1 MKDYILLLKI
11 LFKNQY
17 AHRIGSSG
25 KPKLSGAVKTVLFI
39 IPLVLLFCLIGGFVA
54 SVIPDIQTL
63 SAVSNAVV
71 SAVQLFALFLT
82 MFNVM
87 NILYDSPDT
96 PFLNTLPVKHTAVFF
111 AKFTVVYVSTL
122 AMTAAIL
129 LPTLLTISIVYAA
142 LGRAMFYGF
151 FALVFIVALVAPIL
165 PLFIVTLFSM
175 PLSFIGTFFK
185 GRSVLKTIL
194 SLLFYVLLMIGYLL
208 MIYFLSSADG
218 GDVNINGSQIFAGL
232 GVFAK
237 VMYPNKVLLDFAF
250 GIEAGKSFGISFA
263 ITAGMLLVMLLLAM
277 LFYRR
282 INQKKLETH
291 SETTHRAASLKQ
303 SGVISSLIKKDFLHI
318 VRNSHLAMS
327 SLANIIICPV
337 ITAVM
342 YFTGN
347 MQADGGDMPPYLA
360 AMLKLSYV
368 VLYTLIFLGGA
379 NAMAMLAYTREGRSF
394 YLSKSLPISP
404 RDSIKAKFILALI
417 PSAIVMVIQVILAIA
432 LYKLDILNVLLF
444 ALCASLTIIGATA
457 LHIYCDMRFGNVNW
471 NTRQDLKQVS
481 QGNIGSFIVVFW
493 VMGVGLVAMVGGMVL
508 SSFAEEIGGVVVA
521 LAVFWSILFV
531 LSAVTCLVGL
541 LMLRFK
547 AEPYY
552 DEIGERKFKPKQ
564 FGRART
570 PKNGGMLMK

>member
-87 NILYDSPDT
+87 NVLYDSPDT
-96 PFLNTLPVKHTAVFF
+96 PFLNTLPVKHTSVFF

-129 LPTLLTISIVYAA
+129 LPTLLTISRVYAA

-151 FALVFIVALVAPIL
+151 FALVFIVALVAPVL

-218 GDVNINGSQIFAGL
+218 GNVNINGSQIFAGL

-237 VMYPNKVLLDFAF
+237 VMYPNKVLLDFAL

-508 SSFAEEIGGVVVA
+508 SSFAEAIGGVVVA

>member
-87 NILYDSPDT
+87 NVLYDSPDT
-96 PFLNTLPVKHTAVFF
+96 PFLNTLPVKHTSVFF

-151 FALVFIVALVAPIL
+151 FALVFIVALVAPVL

-218 GDVNINGSQIFAGL
+218 GNVNINGSQIFAGL

-237 VMYPNKVLLDFAF
+237 VMYPNKVLLDFAL

-508 SSFAEEIGGVVVA
+508 SSFAEAIGGVVVA

>member
-1 MKDYILLLKI
+1 MKDYILLLKV
-11 LFKNQY
+11 LFRNQY

-25 KPKLSGAVKTVLFI
+25 KPKLSGAVKTLLFI
-39 IPLVLLFCLIGGFVA
+39 IPLVLLFCIIGGFVA
-54 SVIPDIQTL
+54 SIIPDIQTL

-82 MFNVM
+82 MFSVM
-87 NILYDSPDT
+87 NVLYDSPDT

-122 AMTAAIL
+122 AMTSAIL

-151 FALVFIVALVAPIL
+151 FALVFIVALVAPVL

-175 PLSFIGTFFK
+175 SLSFIGTFFK

-208 MIYFLSSADG
+208 LIYFFSSADDG
-218 GDVNINGSQIFAGL
+218 SVNVDGSQIFAGL

-237 VMYPNKVLLDFAF
+237 VMYPNKVLLDFAY

-263 ITAGMLLVMLLLAM
+263 ITAGMLIVMLLLAM

-342 YFTGN
+342 YFMGN

-508 SSFAEEIGGVVVA
+508 SSFAEAIGGVVVA

>member
-1 MKDYILLLKI
+1 M
-11 LFKNQY
+11 
-17 AHRIGSSG
+17 
-25 KPKLSGAVKTVLFI
+25 
-39 IPLVLLFCLIGGFVA
+39 
-54 SVIPDIQTL
+54 
-63 SAVSNAVV
+63 
-71 SAVQLFALFLT
+71 FALFLT
-82 MFNVM
+82 MFSVM
-87 NILYDSPDT
+87 NVLYDSPDT

-122 AMTAAIL
+122 AMTSAIL

-151 FALVFIVALVAPIL
+151 FALVFIVALVAPVL

-208 MIYFLSSADG
+208 LIYFLSSADDG
-218 GDVNINGSQIFAGL
+218 SVNVDGSQIFAGL

-237 VMYPNKVLLDFAF
+237 VMYPNKVLLDFAY

-263 ITAGMLLVMLLLAM
+263 ITAGMLLIMLLLAM

-342 YFTGN
+342 YFMGN

-379 NAMAMLAYTREGRSF
+379 NAMAMLAYTRDGRSF

-444 ALCASLTIIGATA
+444 ALCASLAIVGATA

-508 SSFAEEIGGVVVA
+508 SSFAEAIGGVVVA

-564 FGRART
+564 FGRTRT
-570 PKNGGMLMK
+570 PKSGGMLMK

>member
-1 MKDYILLLKI
+1 
-11 LFKNQY
+11 
-17 AHRIGSSG
+17 
-25 KPKLSGAVKTVLFI
+25 
-39 IPLVLLFCLIGGFVA
+39 
-54 SVIPDIQTL
+54 
-63 SAVSNAVV
+63 
-71 SAVQLFALFLT
+71 
-82 MFNVM
+82 
-87 NILYDSPDT
+87 
-96 PFLNTLPVKHTAVFF
+96 
-111 AKFTVVYVSTL
+111 
-122 AMTAAIL
+122 
-129 LPTLLTISIVYAA
+129 
-142 LGRAMFYGF
+142 
-151 FALVFIVALVAPIL
+151 
-165 PLFIVTLFSM
+165 
-175 PLSFIGTFFK
+175 
-185 GRSVLKTIL
+185 
-194 SLLFYVLLMIGYLL
+194 
-208 MIYFLSSADG
+208 
-218 GDVNINGSQIFAGL
+218 
-232 GVFAK
+232 
-237 VMYPNKVLLDFAF
+237 
-250 GIEAGKSFGISFA
+250 
-263 ITAGMLLVMLLLAM
+263 MLLLAM

-342 YFTGN
+342 YFMGN

-379 NAMAMLAYTREGRSF
+379 NAMAMLAYTRDGRSF

-444 ALCASLTIIGATA
+444 ALCASLAIVGATA

-508 SSFAEEIGGVVVA
+508 SSFAEAIGGVVVA

-564 FGRART
+564 FGRTRT
-570 PKNGGMLMK
+570 PKSGGMLMK

>member
-96 PFLNTLPVKHTAVFF
+96 PFLNTLPVKHTSVFF

-151 FALVFIVALVAPIL
+151 FALVFIVALVAPVL

-218 GDVNINGSQIFAGL
+218 GNVNINGSQIFAGL

-237 VMYPNKVLLDFAF
+237 VMYPNKVLLDFAL

-508 SSFAEEIGGVVVA
+508 SSFAEAIGGVVVA

-564 FGRART
+564 FGRSRT